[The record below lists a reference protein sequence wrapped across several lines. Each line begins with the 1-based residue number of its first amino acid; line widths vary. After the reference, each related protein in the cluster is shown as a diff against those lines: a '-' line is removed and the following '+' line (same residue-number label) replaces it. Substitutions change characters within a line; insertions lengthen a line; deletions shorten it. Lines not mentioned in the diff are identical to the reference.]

1 MGGSN
6 TMERRCSGETLPKND
21 DQSDS
26 SSIKS
31 DAATSK
37 GTKTRDTMTDILDDA
52 KRLKLFQLLDQW
64 EEPDRNANEYVSGG
78 VV

>member
-1 MGGSN
+1 
-6 TMERRCSGETLPKND
+6 MERIYRRETLPKND

-31 DAATSK
+31 DVATSR

-52 KRLKLFQLLDQW
+52 QRLKLFQLLDQW
-64 EEPDRNANEYVSGG
+64 EEPDRNANEYVSSG

>member
-31 DAATSK
+31 DVATSR

-52 KRLKLFQLLDQW
+52 KGSSCSSFW
-64 EEPDRNANEYVSGG
+64 ISGKNQIATPMNM
-78 VV
+78 